1 MSSFST
7 GRSAAAAPAAASPHL
22 SFFQL
27 YDLQWHLPDGR
38 PLWQEALNLSIGCE
52 RLGIV
57 GRNGVGKSVLA
68 KLLAGCMPL
77 AGAAT
82 GSAVGS
88 SIDTAI
94 GTVAR
99 TSIGSSIGA
108 SNGSSIGSSI
118 GTAVGTA
125 LGTVSGTVLRSG
137 RVHLVAPPLLPQ
149 DKRSV
154 AEAMGLGPV
163 FHAVQRL
170 AAGLATPEDLV
181 LADGQWDLPA
191 RVSQALAEAGLPGL
205 QLSDSVANLSGGER
219 MRVAL
224 AGAMAADAHSIILDE
239 PSNHLDAEARAWL
252 MGWLLDAPQTV
263 VVVSHDRQLL
273 RCVDRIAELS
283 PRGLALYGGN
293 YTLYRAQRDGDESAA
308 QAALQHA
315 RTQRDTALAK
325 LRRDQE
331 ARQRRQA
338 RGRRMARTA
347 NLPAMTINGLRET
360 AEATAARDAQRD
372 SAKRQSL
379 DGAVR
384 AAAERAG
391 QPPGIFLALP
401 ASRVPA
407 DKPVLELQALRL
419 PHVDGPINDTTLV
432 GPVRVAVTG
441 SNGCGKS
448 TLLRVIAG
456 ALAPLQGSA
465 ATLVPTAVLD
475 QDGSEAL
482 PPDSS
487 LLECLRALDCPLPV
501 SELRTRLA
509 QLRLDAARVLLPM
522 GMLSAGE
529 RIKAALACALWRK
542 EPARMLL
549 LDEPTNHLDLDT
561 ALVLQAALQGFEGA
575 LIVASH
581 DLEFIDALR
590 PTHRWEW
597 RDGRLAM
604 RQSSMARVAWESA
617 RDYPQHATAPV
628 DR

>member
-7 GRSAAAAPAAASPHL
+7 GRIAPGAPAPASPGLPSFHL
-22 SFFQL
+22 H
-27 YDLQWHLPDGR
+27 DVQWHLPDGR
-38 PLWQEALNLSIGCE
+38 PLWQVPLHLSIGRE
-52 RLGIV
+52 RLGLV

-68 KLLAGCMPL
+68 QILAGRMP
-77 AGAAT
+77 
-82 GSAVGS
+82 SA
-88 SIDTAI
+88 
-94 GTVAR
+94 
-99 TSIGSSIGA
+99 
-108 SNGSSIGSSI
+108 
-118 GTAVGTA
+118 GTAW
-125 LGTVSGTVLRSG
+125 RSG

-149 DKRSV
+149 DRRSV
-154 AEAMGLGPV
+154 GEAMGLGPV
-163 FHAVQRL
+163 LASVERL
-170 AAGLATPEDLV
+170 AAGLATSDDLL
-181 LADGQWDLPA
+181 LADGHWDLPA
-191 RVSQALAEAGLPGL
+191 RVAQALAEAGLPGL
-205 QLSDSVANLSGGER
+205 QPTDAMAGLSGGER

-224 AGAMAADAHSIILDE
+224 AGAMTADAHSVILDE

-252 MGWLLDAPQTV
+252 LCWLQAARHTV

-273 RCVDRIAELS
+273 RAVDRIADLS

-293 YTLYRAQRDGDESAA
+293 YTLYRALRDAHASAA

-315 RTQRDTALAK
+315 LTERDAMLARQK
-325 LRRDQE
+325 REQD

-360 AEATAARDAQRD
+360 SEATAARDAQRD
-372 SAKRQSL
+372 AGKRQSL

-391 QPPGIFLALP
+391 QPPALFLALP

-407 DKPVLELQALRL
+407 DKPVLELQGLRL
-419 PHVDGPINDTTLV
+419 PHVGGPIIDATLV

-441 SNGCGKS
+441 PNGCGKS

-456 ALAPLQGSA
+456 ALAPQQGSA
-465 ATLVPTAVLD
+465 ATQVRTAALD
-475 QDGSEAL
+475 QDGGDAL
-482 PPDSS
+482 PPDRS
-487 LLECLRALDCPLPV
+487 LLECLRTLDCPLRG
-501 SELRTRLA
+501 SELRARLA
-509 QLRLDAARVLLPM
+509 QLRLDAARVVLPM

-529 RIKAALACALWRK
+529 RLKAALACALWRK
-542 EPARMLL
+542 DPARMLL

-561 ALVLQAALQGFEGA
+561 TLVLQHALQGFEGA

-581 DLEFIDALR
+581 DVEFIEALR

-597 RDGRLAM
+597 RDGRLVM
-604 RQSSMARVAWESA
+604 RQSSMARVARESVPGRLQSQA
-617 RDYPQHATAPV
+617 APA